1 MDKFTF
7 YADWK
12 WLFKPLSNEEKGI
25 LIDAIFTFY
34 ETGRNTIQNQSEP
47 LKMAFGYISEDIARD
62 KARRKS
68 ISKVRRLAGLKS
80 ASLRKAKR
88 DDL

>member
-25 LIDAIFTFY
+25 LIDAIFAY
-34 ETGRNTIQNQSEP
+34 HDTGRVTIQTQSEP
-47 LKMAFGYISEDIARD
+47 LKMAFGFIAEEMARD

-68 ISKVRRLAGLKS
+68 ISKSRRLAGLKS
-80 ASLRKAKR
+80 ASLRKAKGQ
-88 DDL
+88 